1 MPFPFLAP
9 LKPEI
14 VKILKERQALDLP
27 NKLKRN
33 LLSPFVILSSAAVVQ
48 KHNPADGKN
57 AVRTM
62 IEKNAWSSGKYKG
75 CVVAN
80 TTDISKMY
88 QLGKTLV
95 GYDLDGKPIEVDGET
110 GRRVSLPLIIKMDL
124 DTDGGNNTLKT
135 AKLEIKVF
143 TLKQLEMFELFF
155 LRPSMSVVLEW
166 GWNVEIRDEKYTI
179 DKKLFASKNH
189 EDYLKQYIEIYSK
202 TEDAYKKA
210 KVKYIA
216 GLLETKGCYDF
227 MAGKVVN
234 FTYSP
239 DADGTYNITLDIS
252 AGNELQLWT
261 PLKQSTEK
269 ATTAGRKNEE
279 TGKPDDF
286 QTWINKIAADLN
298 NTKLARP
305 YYGLTKSRWEKDFFN
320 WNIVNKKQEDTKFSK
335 DRYISFK
342 LILEILNFN
351 PSFSIAPKKI
361 GYAYYL
367 NKGNSHP
374 IIPVTSH
381 PNIISTTTEFI
392 LPGSIP
398 KIIIPEAEK
407 KNVIKMA
414 GKWDAATSTYT
425 AETTDVPI
433 NKDKRFAISTDTKN
447 TSISIYDINDNE
459 VKVPSASTGNLL
471 NVFFNYDTFVRAYQS
486 SYTEA
491 DIITSLLQTFNDNMF
506 GLCKLEIQK
515 MDDSEDGSPLSII
528 DTKIPVLKDIVTK
541 PADIYRFK
549 IGAMESNVRNFE
561 FNMELSTLMQA
572 QSLYSTQLALKSALE
587 KSANPAEIDYAAPEM
602 DKYQSADLS
611 YSPNSDGYYSV
622 NAIETLLVKD
632 ASAWNEKLQSMVDV
646 DATKK
651 GEDKDKEKTAAAA
664 LKELKESLESKW
676 TKFKLNPND
685 KNSPVYSLIYNDARL
700 VQRYINIK
708 REETTAL
715 TFLEITIVID
725 GLAGFSCG
733 EYFHIDGVPEV
744 YNINGYFQI
753 TNVKQAIAE
762 NGWTTTIEAGYR
774 INTN

>member
-14 VKILKERQALDLP
+14 VKILKERQAPDFAS
-27 NKLKRN
+27 KIKRN
-33 LLSPFVILSSAAVVQ
+33 LLSPFIILSSGAVVQ
-48 KHNPADGKN
+48 KNTDKQ
-57 AVRTM
+57 AVRGM
-62 IEKNAWSSGKYKG
+62 IENNAWSSAKYKG

-80 TTDISKMY
+80 TTDISNRY
-88 QLGKTLV
+88 QLGKTIA
-95 GYDLDGKPIEVDGET
+95 GYDLDGNTIEVDGET
-110 GRRVSLPLIIKMDL
+110 GMRVSVPLILKMDL

-143 TLKQLEMFELFF
+143 SLKQLEMFELFF

-166 GWNVEIRDEKYTI
+166 GWNVEIRDEQYTI
-179 DKKLFASKNH
+179 DKKLFAKKNH
-189 EDYLKQYIEIYSK
+189 ADFLKQYIEIYSK
-202 TEDAYKKA
+202 AENAYKKA

-234 FTYSP
+234 FTYKP

-261 PLKQSTEK
+261 PLKQSVEK
-269 ATTAGRKNEE
+269 SQTPGRKNEE

-298 NTKLARP
+298 NVKLASP
-305 YYGLTKSRWEKDFFN
+305 YFGITKKRWQNDFFN

-335 DRYISFK
+335 DRYISFR

-351 PSFSIAPKKI
+351 PSFAIAPKKI
-361 GYAYYL
+361 DYAYYL
-367 NKGNSHP
+367 KQGSNQA

-381 PNIISTTTEFI
+381 PNIISTTDAFI
-392 LPGSIP
+392 LPGNIP

-407 KNVIKMA
+407 KNIIKMA
-414 GKWDAATSTYT
+414 GKWDATTATFT
-425 AETTDVPI
+425 ADTTDVPI
-433 NKDKRFAISTDTKN
+433 NKDKRFAITNDVKN
-447 TSISIYDINDNE
+447 VVTTIYDINDKPVE
-459 VKVPSASTGNLL
+459 VPSASIGNLL
-471 NVFFNYDTFVRAYQS
+471 NVFFKYDTFIQAYQTA
-486 SYTEA
+486 YTEA
-491 DIITSLLQTFNDNMF
+491 DIINSLLQTFNDNMF

-515 MDDSEDGSPLSII
+515 MDDSEDGSPLTII
-528 DTKIPVLKDIVTK
+528 DTKIPVLKDKNTK

-549 IGAMESNVRNFE
+549 VGAMESNVRNFE

-572 QSLYSTQLALKSALE
+572 QALYSSQLALKSALE
-587 KSANPAEIDYAAPEM
+587 KSKNPAEIDYSAPEM

-611 YSPNSDGYYSV
+611 YSPNSDGYYSI

-632 ASAWNEKLQSMVDV
+632 AEAWNESLKKQLDV
-646 DATKK
+646 EDAKK
-651 GEDKDKEKTAAAA
+651 AEAAASEKPAAEA
-664 LKELKESLESKW
+664 LKELKDSLESKW
-676 TKFKLNPND
+676 VKFKLNPTD
-685 KNSPVYSLIYNDARL
+685 KNSPVYSLIYTDARL
-700 VQRYINIK
+700 IQKYINIK

-744 YNINGYFQI
+744 YNKNGYFQI
-753 TNVKQAIAE
+753 TNVKQAIDKD
-762 NGWTTTIEAGYR
+762 GWTTTIEAGYR
-774 INTN
+774 INAT

>member
-9 LKPEI
+9 LKKEI
-14 VKILKERQALDLP
+14 VEVLKQRQGSDFDSKI
-27 NKLKRN
+27 KRN
-33 LLSPFVILSSAAVVQ
+33 LLTPFIILTSGAVVQ
-48 KHNPADGKN
+48 KNTDKQ
-57 AVRTM
+57 AVRGM
-62 IEKNAWSSGKYKG
+62 IEKNAWSTAKYKG
-75 CVVAN
+75 CVVTN
-80 TTDISKMY
+80 TTDISKRY
-88 QLGKTLV
+88 QLGKTIA
-95 GYDLDGKPIEVDGET
+95 GYDLDGNPIEVEGET
-110 GRRVSLPLIIKMDL
+110 GMRVSVPLILKMDL

-143 TLKQLEMFELFF
+143 SLKQLEMFELFF

-166 GWNVEIRDEKYTI
+166 GWNVEIRNEQYQI
-179 DKKLFASKNH
+179 DKKLFAKKNH
-189 EDYLKQYIEIYSK
+189 GDFLKQYVEIYSK
-202 TEDAYKKA
+202 AEDAYKKA
-210 KVKYIA
+210 KEKYVA

-239 DADGTYNITLDIS
+239 DTDGTYNITLDIS

-269 ATTAGRKNEE
+269 SQTPGRKNEE

-298 NTKLARP
+298 NIKLASP
-305 YYGLTKSRWEKDFFN
+305 YFGLTKSRWQNDFFN
-320 WNIVNKKQEDTKFSK
+320 WNIINKKQEDTKFSK

-351 PSFSIAPKKI
+351 ETFSMAPRKI

-367 NKGNSHP
+367 EKDGKP

-381 PNIISTTTEFI
+381 PNIISTTDAFI

-407 KNVIKMA
+407 KNVIRMA
-414 GKWDAATSTYT
+414 GKWDSATSTFT

-433 NKDKRFAISTDTKN
+433 NKDKRFAITNDVKN
-447 TSISIYDINDNE
+447 AVTTIYDINGKE

-471 NVFFNYDTFVRAYQS
+471 NVFFKYDTFVQAYQS
-486 SYTEA
+486 SYSEA

-515 MDDSEDGSPLSII
+515 MDDGEDGSPLTIM
-528 DTKIPVLKDIVTK
+528 DTKLPVLKDIETK
-541 PADIYRFK
+541 PQDIYRFK

-572 QSLYSTQLALKSALE
+572 QALYSSQLALKSALE
-587 KSANPAEIDYAAPEM
+587 KSNNPAEIDYSAPEM

-611 YSPNSDGYYSV
+611 YSPNSDGYYSI
-622 NAIETLLVKD
+622 NAIETLLVKETE
-632 ASAWNEKLQSMVDV
+632 AWNEKLKKELNVE
-646 DATKK
+646 DAKK
-651 GEDKDKEKTAAAA
+651 TEAAASEKSAAEA
-664 LKELKESLESKW
+664 LKELKDSLQSKW
-676 TKFKLNPND
+676 VKFKLNPTD
-685 KNSPVYSLIYNDARL
+685 KNSPVYSLIYTDSRL

-715 TFLEITIVID
+715 TFLEVSIVID

-744 YNINGYFQI
+744 YNKNGYFQI
-753 TNVKQAIAE
+753 TNVKQAIGNE
-762 NGWTTTIEAGYR
+762 GWTTTIEAGYR
-774 INTN
+774 INAS